1 MNSSS
6 VEGVRMLKRTA
17 LFEEHQRLSG
27 RLIDFGGW
35 ELPVQYSGVMDEHL
49 TCRAHVGIFDV
60 SHMGEI
66 HVQGSDSESF
76 LNYLVTQNVSKLSIG
91 QAQYTLMCHD
101 SGGIVDDLVIYK
113 RAPDSYLLVVNAS
126 NIEKDFQHIIQVKD
140 QISSKYPQLTITN
153 ESQNFSQIAIQGRN
167 SASLLSKLTSLSFH
181 NLRTYWFIETT
192 LLSGIPALI
201 GRTGYTG
208 EDGFEIY
215 LPWEKGPELWRALL
229 EVGSS
234 LGIKPCGLGARD
246 TLRLE
251 MKYPL
256 YGHELT
262 NQTNPF
268 EAGLEWVVKLSK
280 PDFVGRNSLIQVR
293 SNGIQRS
300 LVGFKMNSHGIP
312 RQGYSIWDS
321 EMKTQIGEVTS
332 GTQSPSLREAIGI
345 GYIRSTDIKEGSKIF
360 VRIRNSLIPA
370 EIVSTPFYKR
380 PY

>member
-1 MNSSS
+1 
-6 VEGVRMLKRTA
+6 MLKRTA
-17 LFEEHQRLSG
+17 LFEEHQRLLG

-49 TCRAHVGIFDV
+49 ACRASAGIFDV

-66 HVQGSDSESF
+66 DIHGSDAELF
-76 LNYLVTQNVSKLSIG
+76 LNYLVTQDVSKLSVG

-113 RAPDSYLLVVNAS
+113 RAPDSFLVVVNAS
-126 NIEKDFQHIIQVKD
+126 NIEKDFQHILKTKD
-140 QISSKYPQLTITN
+140 RKNSSLSKLSITN
-153 ESQNFSQIAIQGRN
+153 ESQNYSQIAIQGRN
-167 SASLLSKLTSLSFH
+167 SSLILSKLTSLSL
-181 NLRTYWFIETT
+181 NDLKTYWFTETT
-192 LLSGIPALI
+192 LLGEVPALI

-215 LPWEKGPELWRALL
+215 IPWDKGPEVWRALL
-229 EVGSS
+229 EVGSPF
-234 LGIKPCGLGARD
+234 GIKPCGLGARD

-262 NQTNPF
+262 DQTNPL
-268 EAGLEWVVKLSK
+268 EAGLKRVVKLDK
-280 PDFVGRNSLIQVR
+280 PDFVGRNSLVQIQ
-293 SNGIQRS
+293 SKGIDRS
-300 LVGFKMNSHGIP
+300 LVGFKMNSPGIP
-312 RQGYSIWDS
+312 RCGYTLWDQT
-321 EMKTQIGEVTS
+321 MKTQIGEVTS

-345 GYIRSTDIKEGSKIF
+345 GYVQSIDPKVGTKLFVEIRS
-360 VRIRNSLIPA
+360 SLIPA